1 MITLFGWLF
10 IIIVVYQFLTEM
22 IEVAGESAK
31 DEGTIEEHTNNASLG
46 TQPGSSIPGSS
57 ETSTLSSNTATSK
70 SNSNS
75 AIDRSAARKR
85 VKDASRKA
93 ETVIEEC
100 RSGGDWREA
109 ATASFLLADS
119 MEKMFFSDQYFGK
132 GSQLDS
138 YSTALEAAEDAW
150 GNLMSLQADQT
161 VGIDDQGLT
170 PDQIERDYRRTMVA
184 SALII
189 AWCAGGLVGESRQ
202 ESARTIFQTSVNP
215 SAVQSWGSFKKL
227 LEKECEKYGA
237 H

>member
-1 MITLFGWLF
+1 
-10 IIIVVYQFLTEM
+10 
-22 IEVAGESAK
+22 
-31 DEGTIEEHTNNASLG
+31 
-46 TQPGSSIPGSS
+46 
-57 ETSTLSSNTATSK
+57 
-70 SNSNS
+70 
-75 AIDRSAARKR
+75 
-85 VKDASRKA
+85 
-93 ETVIEEC
+93 
-100 RSGGDWREA
+100 
-109 ATASFLLADS
+109 

-138 YSTALEAAEDAW
+138 YSTALEAAEDAR

-202 ESARTIFQTSVNP
+202 ESACTIFRTSVAP
-215 SAVQSWGSFKKL
+215 PEVQSWGSFKKL

-237 H
+237 GVDPLGWTFLHFRTNRYQLCPENASRKRSGSDALLRKTVLTGQRGSLYVAKRRGYGTKPWKICRRKGDDVPSSRA